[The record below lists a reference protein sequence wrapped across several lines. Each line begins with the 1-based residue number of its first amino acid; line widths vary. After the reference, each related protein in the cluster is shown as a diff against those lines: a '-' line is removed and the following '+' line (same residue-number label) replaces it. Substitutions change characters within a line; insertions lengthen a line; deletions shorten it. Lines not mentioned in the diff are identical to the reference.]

1 MMLKG
6 GRPNPLGLLRDNVRS
21 VKVLLL
27 ERVVAGLLEAEVEA
41 VEAAVQAV
49 PTRQEKN
56 FSLLKIAVSLRLGRS
71 ENQLRKGNI
80 FPSTDRKAR

>member
-6 GRPNPLGLLRDNVRS
+6 GRPNPLGLLRDNVRT

-27 ERVVAGLLEAEVEA
+27 EGVVAGLLEAEVEA

-49 PTRQEKN
+49 PVRQEKS
-56 FSLLKIAVSLRLGRS
+56 FSLLKIAISLWLGRS
-71 ENQLRKGNI
+71 KNQLRKGNI
-80 FPSTDRKAR
+80 YPSRDRKAR